1 MVNEEECTLAFVFNN
16 SVNTSITLYN
26 SRLFG
31 FHWLDIVAQKEQPNT
46 IRYYTTKY
54 WPKSWWN
61 VISLFYLTKASC
73 STHHQGEG
81 SWPTVKLKMAR
92 LCQYSSLVYL
102 IYKVSTMEDDAAASA
117 RDLINSQSHGTKYY
131 WVQFTEIFLTS
142 IFLSMSLLLL

>member
-1 MVNEEECTLAFVFNN
+1 MN
-16 SVNTSITLYN
+16 SVNTSLTLYN

-81 SWPTVKLKMAR
+81 SWPTVKLKMAM
-92 LCQYSSLVYL
+92 LCQYIVVYL

-117 RDLINSQSHGTKYY
+117 RDLINSQSHGTTIGFNLLRIF
-131 WVQFTEIFLTS
+131 WHQFFCLCHCCCCNVRNV
-142 IFLSMSLLLL
+142 F